1 MVLVSRDHC
10 TAVVER
16 KLCAV
21 VVEYTT
27 VVVVVVWTHRLAP
40 DEAGRVSAVE
50 CYTLAAVAVVVV
62 VVVGCFVFSC

>member
-16 KLCAV
+16 KLCVV

-27 VVVVVVWTHRLAP
+27 VVVVVVVLTHRLAP

-50 CYTLAAVAVVVV
+50 CYTLAVAV